1 MKLRA
6 GALFAS
12 VLLAAVLGG
21 CAQEARHPH
30 ATNFALTDGYTYEKN
45 PNVKLAREYWIIIA
59 DPNGSRA
66 MLPRPDG
73 DPRVVAECVA
83 NGPLAATLRTAQLC
97 SQATSETLARV
108 NALSPAEAV
117 QVSTFLHEKLRF
129 SANEGDAEKGI
140 APSVQPYPLTDDI
153 LDVCKAFPADRSGAL
168 RERCDEELKYEGASA
183 RPSIARVYS
192 IEDARALAARL
203 NDLYGIPGR

>member
-1 MKLRA
+1 MDLRA
-6 GALFAS
+6 GALFAP
-12 VLLAAVLGG
+12 LLLSAVLSG
-21 CAQEARHPH
+21 CAQVASHPH
-30 ATNFALTDGYTYEKN
+30 ATDFVLTDGYTYEKN
-45 PNVKLAREYWIIIA
+45 PNVKLSREYWIIVA

-73 DPRVVAECVA
+73 DPRVVAECAA
-83 NGPLAATLRTAQLC
+83 NGPLAATLRGAQLC

-108 NALSPAEAV
+108 NALTPDEAV
-117 QVSTFLHEKLRF
+117 RVSTFLHEKLRF

-153 LDVCKAFPADRSGAL
+153 LAVCKAFPADRSGAL

-192 IEDARALAARL
+192 VEDARALATRL
-203 NDLYGIPGR
+203 NELYGISGK

>member
-1 MKLRA
+1 MNLRA
-6 GALFAS
+6 GACFAPF
-12 VLLAAVLGG
+12 LLSAFVGG
-21 CAQEARHPH
+21 CAPEARHPH

-45 PNVKLAREYWIIIA
+45 PNVKLAREYWIIVA

-83 NGPLAATLRTAQLC
+83 NGPLAATLRNAQLC

-129 SANEGDAEKGI
+129 AANEGDAEKGI
-140 APSVQPYPLTDDI
+140 APSAQPYPLTDDI

-168 RERCDEELKYEGASA
+168 RERCDEEFKYEGASA

-192 IEDARALAARL
+192 VEDARALAARL